1 MDNRQSKSFLLG
13 EMVFTPKRMMAYI
26 RGRARLASDE
36 DIEDILQNALIMVTK
51 NFDPSHKDANLSLY
65 CLGACNKA
73 IAQNLERYHK
83 VKLRKRSERLEKSE
97 EKKVDITVAQKESS
111 LDGDSVT
118 VKVLSPGKSFDET
131 PSEIN
136 QFRTRS
142 LDSMYAEDGRSAQD
156 VFDIEYSVTSQ
167 AQRQNPL
174 DQSLFDELVQEILNE
189 LPEGIHRVCFVMKYV
204 EGFKREDLIECLKME
219 PKSIDTIDKKIS
231 RTLKAFKEKMEKS

>member
-1 MDNRQSKSFLLG
+1 MDNSQSKSFLLG
-13 EMVFTPKRMMAYI
+13 EMAFTPKRMMAYI
-26 RGRARLASDE
+26 RARARVASDE

-51 NFDPSHKDANLSLY
+51 NFDPSHKDANLALY

-83 VKLRKRSERLEKSE
+83 VKLRKRSEKTE
-97 EKKVDITVAQKESS
+97 EKKVDATIAQKEGS
-111 LDGDSVT
+111 LDGDTVT
-118 VKVLSPGKSFDET
+118 IKMLSPGQSFDDT
-131 PSEIN
+131 QSDVN

-142 LDSMYAEDGRSAQD
+142 LDSMYAEDGRSAED
-156 VFDIEYSVTSQ
+156 VFDVEYSVTSQ

-174 DQSLFDELVQEILNE
+174 DQSLFNELVQEILNE

-219 PKSIDTIDKKIS
+219 AKSIDTIDKKIS
-231 RTLKAFKEKMEKS
+231 RTLKAFKEKMEES